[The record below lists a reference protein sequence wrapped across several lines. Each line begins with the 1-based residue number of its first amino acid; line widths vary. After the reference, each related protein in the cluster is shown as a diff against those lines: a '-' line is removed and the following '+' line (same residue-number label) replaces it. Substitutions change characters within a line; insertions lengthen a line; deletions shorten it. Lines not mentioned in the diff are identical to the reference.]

1 MSRFKSSL
9 LRAGLLASLL
19 SFVAAGAAFAE
30 APNADIRNGMQTP
43 PADQR
48 VALVIGNSN
57 YQTAPKLAN
66 PGNDA
71 QSMSQLLNSAGFE
84 VTQATDLTRND
95 MVRVVQD
102 FTAKVAERG
111 PGTVAMIYYAGHGV
125 QVEGENYLLPVDAK
139 ISSSYDLDGNSLRLV
154 DLMGTLDAISS
165 RMRIVVLDACRN
177 NPFPE
182 VNDAGRGLAIV
193 DAPNGSIVGYSTAPG
208 MEAADG
214 DGNHSPYTSA
224 FLNIAREPNLPIEQ
238 LFKRVRLEVNHATRG
253 RQTPWESSSLT
264 SDFYFFGDTA
274 VAAGR
279 EPDRSPIVQ
288 MAANLPSRSVRQAY
302 DYVVSEGSPEY
313 YEEFIRLYPNDPLC
327 DEIRVL
333 HYNLKVAKAWH
344 KAVLANSPFAYKT
357 FHENYSNSLYAP
369 AALKLYGAP
378 KAVPLM
384 QFTHLA
390 KQSPSYKHGN
400 FGPSFAHNKSGG
412 AMGPIQHMPGHAG
425 IEAVRQRQHGQDG
438 WAAGKNRHGPF
449 SAGNRGGNDGKFSKM
464 PGRFNNN
471 PMRTGNKHMFNS
483 GPASFR
489 RRHGRR
495 TLQPALRPGPVAH
508 VVRPRWVRRRRQ
520 FVRRRPFVRTAASG
534 GADRELQSMQNRA
547 EHTLCP
553 VFVSRRDDQ
562 ATSLANRSASTL
574 PPESTMTTFLPLASM
589 RPASSAARPT
599 APPGSTTSF
608 NSR

>member
-1 MSRFKSSL
+1 MPRFNSTL

-19 SFVAAGAAFAE
+19 SFGTGAAFAE
-30 APNADIRNGMQTP
+30 APNADIRNGMQTPP

-71 QSMSQLLNSAGFE
+71 HSMSQLLNSAGFE
-84 VTQATDLTRND
+84 VTQATDLTRKD

-102 FTAKVAERG
+102 FTAKIAERG

-154 DLMGTLDAISS
+154 DLMGTLDSISS

-182 VNDAGRGLAIV
+182 VNDKGRGLAIV

-238 LFKRVRLEVNHATRG
+238 LFKRVRLEVNNATKG

-279 EPDRSPIVQ
+279 EPDRRPIVQ
-288 MAANLPSRSVRQAY
+288 MASNLPSRSVRQAY
-302 DYVVSEGSPEY
+302 DYVISEGSPEN
-313 YEEFIRLYPNDPLC
+313 YEEFIRLYPHDPLS
-327 DEIRVL
+327 DDIRVL

-344 KAVLANSPFAYKT
+344 KAVLANSPIAYKT
-357 FHENYSNSLYAP
+357 FHQNYSNSPYAP
-369 AALKLYGAP
+369 AAMKLYGAP

-400 FGPSFAHNKSGG
+400 FGHSFAHNKGGG
-412 AMGPIQHMPGHAG
+412 AMGPMQHMPGRAG
-425 IEAVRQRQHGQDG
+425 SKPFGN
-438 WAAGKNRHGPF
+438 GKMGPLSGKDRHSPF
-449 SAGNRGGNDGKFSKM
+449 NAGNRGGNNGKFS
-464 PGRFNNN
+464 RFSNRMNNN
-471 PMRTGNKHMFNS
+471 PMRTGNKHMFNNGPRQFGGDMGGGRFSQRFSS
-483 GPASFR
+483 GPSRMSFAR
-489 RRHGRR
+489 GGFGGGRSFGGGGFGRR
-495 TLQPALRPGPVAH
+495 
-508 VVRPRWVRRRRQ
+508 
-520 FVRRRPFVRTAASG
+520 
-534 GADRELQSMQNRA
+534 
-547 EHTLCP
+547 
-553 VFVSRRDDQ
+553 
-562 ATSLANRSASTL
+562 
-574 PPESTMTTFLPLASM
+574 
-589 RPASSAARPT
+589 
-599 APPGSTTSF
+599 
-608 NSR
+608 

>member
-1 MSRFKSSL
+1 MSRFNSTL

-19 SFVAAGAAFAE
+19 SFGAGAAFAE
-30 APNADIRNGMQTP
+30 APNADIRTGMQTPP

-84 VTQATDLTRND
+84 VTQATDLTRKD

-139 ISSSYDLDGNSLRLV
+139 ISTSYDLDGDSLRLV
-154 DLMGTLDAISS
+154 DLMGTLDSISS

-182 VNDAGRGLAIV
+182 ANDNGRGLAIV

-238 LFKRVRLEVNHATRG
+238 LFKRVRLEVNNATKG

-274 VAAGR
+274 VAASR
-279 EPDRSPIVQ
+279 IVARSYRWPRTC
-288 MAANLPSRSVRQAY
+288 PRVR
-302 DYVVSEGSPEY
+302 
-313 YEEFIRLYPNDPLC
+313 C
-327 DEIRVL
+327 
-333 HYNLKVAKAWH
+333 
-344 KAVLANSPFAYKT
+344 
-357 FHENYSNSLYAP
+357 
-369 AALKLYGAP
+369 
-378 KAVPLM
+378 
-384 QFTHLA
+384 
-390 KQSPSYKHGN
+390 
-400 FGPSFAHNKSGG
+400 
-412 AMGPIQHMPGHAG
+412 
-425 IEAVRQRQHGQDG
+425 
-438 WAAGKNRHGPF
+438 
-449 SAGNRGGNDGKFSKM
+449 
-464 PGRFNNN
+464 
-471 PMRTGNKHMFNS
+471 
-483 GPASFR
+483 
-489 RRHGRR
+489 
-495 TLQPALRPGPVAH
+495 
-508 VVRPRWVRRRRQ
+508 
-520 FVRRRPFVRTAASG
+520 
-534 GADRELQSMQNRA
+534 
-547 EHTLCP
+547 
-553 VFVSRRDDQ
+553 
-562 ATSLANRSASTL
+562 
-574 PPESTMTTFLPLASM
+574 
-589 RPASSAARPT
+589 ARPT
-599 APPGSTTSF
+599 TTWCPKALPNIMRSSSSSIRTIRCATTSACC
-608 NSR
+608 SIIRRY

>member
-1 MSRFKSSL
+1 MSRFKSTL

-19 SFVAAGAAFAE
+19 SFGTGAAFAE
-30 APNADIRNGMQTP
+30 APNADIRNGVQAP
-43 PADQR
+43 PPTDQR
-48 VALVIGNSN
+48 IALVIGNSN

-84 VTQATDLTRND
+84 VTQATDLTRSD

-111 PGTVAMIYYAGHGV
+111 PGAVAMIYYAGHGV

-139 ISSSYDLDGNSLRLV
+139 ISSVSDLDGNSLRLV
-154 DLMGTLDAISS
+154 DLMGTLESISS

-214 DGNHSPYTSA
+214 DGGHSPYTSA

-238 LFKRVRLEVNHATRG
+238 LFKRVRLEVNNATRG

-279 EPDRSPIVQ
+279 APDRRPILQ

-302 DYVVSEGSPEY
+302 DYVVSEGSPEN
-313 YEEFIRLYPNDPLC
+313 YEEFIRLYPHDPLC
-327 DEIRVL
+327 DDIRVL
-333 HYNLKVAKAWH
+333 LYNLKVAKAWH

-390 KQSPSYKHGN
+390 KQSPMYKPGSFGHTPGHFDAHANMSPSSKIVTMPAKGMTPIKPGN
-400 FGPSFAHNKSGG
+400 FGNNGKMTGKLSANSGNT
-412 AMGPIQHMPGHAG
+412 
-425 IEAVRQRQHGQDG
+425 
-438 WAAGKNRHGPF
+438 GKF
-449 SAGNRGGNDGKFSKM
+449 SRMSGRMNDNPMRGGN
-464 PGRFNNN
+464 R
-471 PMRTGNKHMFNS
+471 HMFNS
-483 GPASFR
+483 GPRHFGGGMGGGRFSQRFASGPSRMSFAR
-489 RRHGRR
+489 GSFGGGRSLGGGFGRR
-495 TLQPALRPGPVAH
+495 
-508 VVRPRWVRRRRQ
+508 
-520 FVRRRPFVRTAASG
+520 
-534 GADRELQSMQNRA
+534 
-547 EHTLCP
+547 
-553 VFVSRRDDQ
+553 
-562 ATSLANRSASTL
+562 
-574 PPESTMTTFLPLASM
+574 
-589 RPASSAARPT
+589 
-599 APPGSTTSF
+599 
-608 NSR
+608 

>member
-1 MSRFKSSL
+1 MPRFNSTL

-19 SFVAAGAAFAE
+19 SFGAGAALAE
-30 APNADIRNGMQTP
+30 APNADIRTGMQTP
-43 PADQR
+43 PPADQR
-48 VALVIGNSN
+48 MALEIGNAN

-84 VTQATDLTRND
+84 VTQATDLTRKD

-139 ISSSYDLDGNSLRLV
+139 ISSPYDLDGNSLRLV
-154 DLMGTLDAISS
+154 DLMGTLDSISS

-238 LFKRVRLEVNHATRG
+238 LFKRVRLEVNHTTRG

-279 EPDRSPIVQ
+279 VPDRSPIVQ

-333 HYNLKVAKAWH
+333 NYNLKVARAWH

-390 KQSPSYKHGN
+390 KQSSSYKHGN
-400 FGPSFAHNKSGG
+400 FGPSFAHSRNGG
-412 AMGPIQHMPGHAG
+412 ASGLPTHAG
-425 IEAVRQRQHGQDG
+425 SKPFGNG
-438 WAAGKNRHGPF
+438 NPGMLPGKNRHSPF
-449 SAGNRGGNDGKFSKM
+449 NAGNRGGNAGKFS
-464 PGRFNNN
+464 RFSGGMNNN
-471 PMRTGNKHMFNS
+471 PMRGGNKHMFGGGPRHFGGGMGGGRFGQRFSS
-483 GPASFR
+483 GPSRMSFAR
-489 RRHGRR
+489 GGFGGGR
-495 TLQPALRPGPVAH
+495 L
-508 VVRPRWVRRRRQ
+508 
-520 FVRRRPFVRTAASG
+520 FG
-534 GADRELQSMQNRA
+534 GG
-547 EHTLCP
+547 
-553 VFVSRRDDQ
+553 
-562 ATSLANRSASTL
+562 RS
-574 PPESTMTTFLPLASM
+574 F
-589 RPASSAARPT
+589 
-599 APPGSTTSF
+599 GGG
-608 NSR
+608 

>member
-1 MSRFKSSL
+1 MSRFNSTL

-19 SFVAAGAAFAE
+19 SFGIGAAFAE
-30 APNADIRNGMQTP
+30 APNTDIRTGMQTPP

-84 VTQATDLTRND
+84 VTQATDLTRKD

-139 ISSSYDLDGNSLRLV
+139 ISSSYDLEGNSLRLV
-154 DLMGTLDAISS
+154 DLMGTLDAITS

-177 NPFPE
+177 NPFPQA
-182 VNDAGRGLAIV
+182 NDAGRGLAIV
-193 DAPNGSIVGYSTAPG
+193 DAPNGSIVGYSTSPG

-224 FLNIAREPNLPIEQ
+224 FINNAREPNLPIEQ
-238 LFKRVRLEVNHATRG
+238 LFKRVRLDVNHATRG

-264 SDFYFFGDTA
+264 SDFFFFGDTA

-279 EPDRSPIVQ
+279 QPDRSPIVQ

-302 DYVVSEGSPEY
+302 DYVVSEGSPDY

-333 HYNLKVAKAWH
+333 HYNLRVAKAWH

-357 FHENYSNSLYAP
+357 FHESYSNSLYAP

-400 FGPSFAHNKSGG
+400 FGSSFAHNSFAHNKG
-412 AMGPIQHMPGHAG
+412 AGGPIQHMPS
-425 IEAVRQRQHGQDG
+425 HGASKPFG
-438 WAAGKNRHGPF
+438 NGNMGKMGGLPGRNKQGPF
-449 SAGNRGGNDGKFSKM
+449 NAGNHGKSSKM

-471 PMRTGNKHMFNS
+471 SMQTGNKHMLGS
-483 GPASFR
+483 GQ
-489 RRHGRR
+489 RH
-495 TLQPALRPGPVAH
+495 
-508 VVRPRWVRRRRQ
+508 
-520 FVRRRPFVRTAASG
+520 FG
-534 GADRELQSMQNRA
+534 GGMGNRFSQRFS
-547 EHTLCP
+547 P
-553 VFVSRRDDQ
+553 SPSR
-562 ATSLANRSASTL
+562 
-574 PPESTMTTFLPLASM
+574 
-589 RPASSAARPT
+589 
-599 APPGSTTSF
+599 TSF
-608 NSR
+608 ARGGFGGGRSFGGGGFGRH